1 MRQEASQTI
10 KTPCGDFF
18 LAASD
23 KGLTIACFAEFRA
36 LFKDQLSS
44 SSYGSSTSP
53 NKSGAQEII
62 NKAAKKISR
71 YFKGD
76 FQELATIS
84 LDPVGTPFQRKVW
97 KVLCNI
103 KPGKVLTYGEIA
115 TKIGSPGAARAVGLA
130 CRHNPLWLAI
140 PCHRAVGK
148 SGKLTGY
155 RGGLEHKEFLLRHEQ
170 FVQE

>member
-1 MRQEASQTI
+1 MHQEASQTI

-23 KGLTIACFAEFRA
+23 QGLTIACFAEFRS
-36 LFKDQLSS
+36 LFEDQLSS
-44 SSYGSSTSP
+44 SSHGSSTGP
-53 NKSGAQEII
+53 NKSRAQEII
-62 NKAAKKISR
+62 NNAVKKISR

-84 LDPVGTPFQRKVW
+84 LDPIGTPFQQKVW
-97 KVLCNI
+97 KVLRHI

-115 TKIGSPGAARAVGLA
+115 TKIGSPVAARAVGLA
-130 CRHNPLWLAI
+130 CRNNPLCLAV

-148 SGKLTGY
+148 NGKLTGY
-155 RGGLEHKEFLLRHEQ
+155 RGGLERKEFLLRHEQ
-170 FVQE
+170 DV